1 LLVVLFIYFIGVLT
15 SNRKK
20 RNKSVAND
28 SAPAATAT
36 QSNPLSEGVDGFTTT
51 TGFTF
56 ICLFVLLSF
65 ALLYFALLC
74 FCLFVCLFV
83 RFCFFTR
90 FVLIMFD
97 CFLI

>member
-1 LLVVLFIYFIGVLT
+1 MLVVLFIYFIGVLT

-36 QSNPLSEGVDGFTTT
+36 QSNPLSEGVDCFTTT

-56 ICLFVLLSF
+56 IYLFVLLCF
-65 ALLYFALLC
+65 TLLC
-74 FCLFVCLFV
+74 FAFVCLFV
-83 RFCFFTR
+83 CSFLFFYSLCFNY
-90 FVLIMFD
+90 VCLLSYII
-97 CFLI
+97 LK